1 MKMLLERIGGG
12 RLIAFASENGTDGE
26 SVSTNLLDA
35 VSENLA
41 APAET
46 ILEAAGT
53 SVEEVTENLS
63 AFQQFMKDLPP
74 KLLQFGIKAVCALLL
89 FWLGSKLI
97 NLLRKIVR
105 KSMERA
111 NA

>member
-1 MKMLLERIGGG
+1 MLSERIGGG

-53 SVEEVTENLS
+53 SGMN
-63 AFQQFMKDLPP
+63 
-74 KLLQFGIKAVCALLL
+74 
-89 FWLGSKLI
+89 
-97 NLLRKIVR
+97 
-105 KSMERA
+105 
-111 NA
+111 